1 MVLPSG
7 MEKRAQAAEEGAG
20 PETGVA
26 DAGQVGDD
34 DVDQAA
40 QVHDADELDER
51 QQHFQ
56 PVVGHGVGHEGK
68 NADGRVEHD
77 HAGDA
82 DHDFAHGIE
91 EGRGGP
97 GLVAAQ
103 ADGHAHQHGEEDDLQ
118 DVALGQGIHG
128 VQGHDAHEHFHQ
140 RRRGHFPGAQ
150 VGGGKVE
157 AHTGLEDVA
166 QDKADGHGQGRG
178 GEIEGQGLGG
188 DPAQTAHIAHA
199 GGAGDQGGQHQRH
212 DDHADEIDEQVA
224 EGFEEGGADAH
235 PGGQRA
241 HQYAQ
246 NHADAHLQG
255 QAHFFAYAHRN
266 LTACCVV

>member
-1 MVLPSG
+1 M
-7 MEKRAQAAEEGAG
+7 AEEGAG
-20 PETGVA
+20 LETGVA
-26 DAGQVGDD
+26 DTGQVGDD
-34 DVDQAA
+34 DVDQTA

-56 PVVGHGVGHEGK
+56 PVVGHGVGHKGK
-68 NADGRVEHD
+68 DTDGRVVHD

-82 DHDFAHGIE
+82 DHDFAHGVE
-91 EGRGGP
+91 EGGGRL
-97 GLVAAQ
+97 GLVTAQ

-128 VQGHDAHEHFHQ
+128 VQGHDAHEHLHQ
-140 RRRGHFPGAQ
+140 RGRGHFLGAQ

-157 AHTGLEDVA
+157 PHTGLEDIA

-178 GEIEGQGLGG
+178 GEIEDQCLGG
-188 DPAQTAHIAHA
+188 HAAQTAHIAHA
-199 GGAGDQGGQHQRH
+199 GGAGDQGGQHQRY

-224 EGFEEGGADAH
+224 ERLEEGGADAQL
-235 PGGQRA
+235 GGQRA

-255 QAHFFAYAHRN
+255 QAHFLACAHRN
-266 LTACCVV
+266 LTACCVMSRYCRRQ